1 MHARGFTAVPVL
13 FLIAFSGCSS
23 APPAERLNAPPQG
36 DADRASSLRESFAY
50 MGDNAL
56 LHDMSVADIHFIPHS
71 SELSG
76 TGVVR
81 LARLSPMLTEYGGIV
96 RYETYEKDEKLV
108 GERLAHVQ
116 EFLTEEGCDMSRVQ
130 VKTMISGG
138 RGMRATDAIRIKNKG
153 TSTETGGGDAGG
165 AGSASASMQPGS

>member
-23 APPAERLNAPPQG
+23 APPTERLNAPPQG
-36 DADRASSLRESFAY
+36 AADRASSLSESFAY
-50 MGDNAL
+50 MVDNAI

-108 GERLAHVQ
+108 SERLAHVQ

-138 RGMRATDAIRIKNKG
+138 RGLRATDAIRIQNKG
-153 TSTETGGGDAGG
+153 TSTETGGDAGG